1 MRTQVTVARLRD
13 IKLHAFRDRT
23 GDKHVT
29 GMTIYGALVIP
40 TRLFWIALAEIGGV
54 DDAKFGNEYET
65 YKKCIRAIGDHEL
78 YFEVT
83 VDEDGSALL
92 DGVNESADS
101 IGHPGSQFA
110 LVRSRVAARRGA
122 FYASPEQTA
131 FEPLFAEDV
140 DFSFDR
146 GPTSVQGEGERGSDS
161 GDWPL
166 LCTPH
171 EPCRDLWGWKDFC
184 RLPADG
190 KATLLNGPA
199 GTPKPSLN

>member
-29 GMTIYGALVIP
+29 GLTIHGALVIP
-40 TRLFWIALAEIGGV
+40 TRPFWIALSEIGCV

-65 YKKCIRAIGDHEL
+65 YKKCIRSIGDHEL
-78 YFEVT
+78 YFSVS

-101 IGHPGSQFA
+101 MTHERSRFA
-110 LVRSRVAARRGA
+110 LVRSMFAARRGA
-122 FYASPEQTA
+122 FQTQPEEAA
-131 FEPLFAEDV
+131 FEPLFPGDD

-146 GPTSVQGEGERGSDS
+146 FAESVQRDEEIGCEP

-166 LCTPH
+166 FSVPL
-171 EPCRDLWGWKDFC
+171 EPCRDLWGWKNFC

-190 KATLLNGPA
+190 TPTLLDGPT
-199 GTPKPSLN
+199 GTLKPSVN